1 MKTRILV
8 ISMVLALFA
17 TQQAKAQFAVI
28 DPVNIATSIS
38 NTATQVVQTSSTAA
52 NMLANFREVQRLY
65 NQGRE
70 YYDRLRSVHN
80 LVQDARKVRD
90 AILMVGEIGDMF
102 VNNFQLMLIDPNF
115 HFEEL
120 VAISQGYTILLNES
134 ANMLLEM
141 RDVVNVN
148 GLMMSDAERM
158 GIINYVY
165 ERLRTHRNL
174 VSYYT
179 RKNISVSFLRA
190 QRAGTVDR
198 VLALYGNA
206 SERVW

>member
-1 MKTRILV
+1 MKKILV
-8 ISMVLALFA
+8 TISMIVAIFA
-17 TQQAKAQFAVI
+17 TQQVKAQFAVI

-70 YYDRLRSVHN
+70 YFNRLQNINN
-80 LVQDARKVRD
+80 LVQDARQVRD
-90 AILMVGEIGDMF
+90 AILMVGEISEIF
-102 VNNFQLMLIDPNF
+102 VHYFQKMLIDPNF
-115 HFEEL
+115 SFEEL
-120 VAISQGYTILLNES
+120 VAISNGYSILLNEA
-134 ANMLLEM
+134 ANMLWDM
-141 RDVVNVN
+141 SSVVNAS
-148 GLMMSDAERM
+148 GWLMNDAERM
-158 GIINYVY
+158 NIIGYVY
-165 ERLRTHRNL
+165 ERLRNHRNL
-174 VSYYT
+174 VRYYT

-206 SERVW
+206 ADRVW

>member
-1 MKTRILV
+1 MKTRILI

-52 NMLANFREVQRLY
+52 NMLNNFREVQRLY

>member
-1 MKTRILV
+1 MKTRIL
-8 ISMVLALFA
+8 IIGIVLALFA

-28 DPVNIATSIS
+28 DPVNIATSIV
-38 NTATQVVQTSSTAA
+38 NTATQVVQTSQTAV
-52 NMLANFREVQRLY
+52 NMLNNFREVQRLY

-70 YYDRLRSVHN
+70 YYDHLRSVHN

-165 ERLRTHRNL
+165 ERLRNHRNL

-179 RKNISVSFLRA
+179 RKNISVSYLRA
-190 QRAGTVDR
+190 QRVGTVDR

-206 SERVW
+206 ADRVW

>member
-1 MKTRILV
+1 MRTRILV
-8 ISMVLALFA
+8 ISMVLASFA
-17 TQQAKAQFAVI
+17 TQVRAQFAVI

-65 NQGRE
+65 NQSRE
-70 YYDRLRSVHN
+70 HFDRLRSVHN

-90 AILMVGEIGDMF
+90 AILMVGEISDMF
-102 VNNFQLMLIDPNF
+102 VSNFQLMLTDPNF

-120 VAISQGYTILLNES
+120 VAISNGYTILLNES
-134 ANMLLEM
+134 ANLLLEL
-141 RDVVNVN
+141 RDVVNVT
-148 GLMMSDAERM
+148 GLSMSDAERLN
-158 GIINYVY
+158 IISSVY
-165 ERLRTHRNL
+165 ERLRNHRNL
-174 VSYYT
+174 VRYYT

-206 SERVW
+206 ADRVW